1 MNKKNFLCKAFVLV
15 MLVAIANFASSSTV
29 LAKGLT
35 WPTGQVLPSF
45 STPASK
51 LDLIDVTSNKKYEA
65 EGTMFTHPTGRNDG
79 DGWLVQCGMDEV
91 GYMLDGTHI
100 TDIPVG
106 KNTANF
112 EMKIDNNTANDDIQL
127 RCEVWDNT
135 AGANL
140 ASMTITRKQFT
151 QASNYQNF
159 PLEYNNPIAGHQ
171 IDFRVYWYGR
181 TYLKVN
187 DVYTE
192 SAVRKEES
200 VLFTTLKG
208 LVNKT
213 EPRIYSFN
221 NDEEGKYNWLNS
233 LGLGY
238 TDVSD
243 NWSLIA
249 KYRESISGIVIYDDA
264 QMDTMNLATTIAS
277 VKGGIVAPASL
288 VSKLTAAPYNLPI
301 LADLRGQFKSK
312 IDVYQYMYT
321 NYWSKVTHKVLM
333 GLNPSIPGNVRDYA
347 AAVGTATIWLDP
359 KVTAEKTLL
368 DQFLSGMPA
377 GSGIYMGWW
386 PDEGVGV
393 TEASIYGV
401 STCASDWSENL
412 TIFGGTS
419 RTVNVKPVPNKPVLD
434 NKIYVSL
441 IVSDGDNLQYMEH
454 KFKTLWDSSKRG
466 QVPIGW
472 TVSPVMLDA
481 MPGVL
486 NYIYKTSTNND
497 CLISG
502 PSGVGYTYPNYWTN
516 QSYLDSFVKLSDNY
530 MNRAGLK
537 VATIWNTILG
547 GINDNVG
554 NSFAKN
560 APSLLGLTAMNAGGQ
575 VSVVYITIYYRLR
588 DLMLHIVIQKLP

>member
-1 MNKKNFLCKAFVLV
+1 MKEKSFLCKVLV
-15 MLVAIANFASSSTV
+15 FAILVTTTSFASSLTV
-29 LAKGLT
+29 SAKGLT

-51 LDLIDVTSNKKYEA
+51 LDLIDVTSTKKYEA
-65 EGTMFTHPTGRNDG
+65 EGTQFTHPTGRNDG
-79 DGWLVQCGMDEV
+79 DGWLVQCGIDEV

-106 KNTANF
+106 INTANF
-112 EMKIDNNTANDDIQL
+112 EMKVDNNTADDEIQL
-127 RCEVWDNT
+127 RCEIYDNT
-135 AGANL
+135 AGTIL
-140 ASMTITRKQFT
+140 ATKIVTRKQFI

-159 PLEYNNPIAGHQ
+159 QLTYNNTIAGHQ

-187 DVYTE
+187 NVNND
-192 SAVRKEES
+192 SKVRQEEN
-200 VLFTTLKG
+200 VTFTTLKG

-213 EPRIYSFN
+213 QPRIYSFN

-233 LGLGY
+233 LDLGY

-243 NWSLIA
+243 NWSLIT
-249 KYRESISGIVIYDDA
+249 KYRSSISGIVIYDDE

-277 VKGGIVAPASL
+277 VKGGIVAPPSL
-288 VSKLTAAPYNLPI
+288 VSKLTGAPYNLPI
-301 LADLRGQFKSK
+301 LADLRGQFTNKLE
-312 IDVYQYMYT
+312 VYQYMYT
-321 NYWSKVTHKVLM
+321 NYWPQVTHKVLM
-333 GLNPSIPGNVRDYA
+333 GLNPQTFFGNVRDYA

-359 KVTAEKTLL
+359 KVDAEKTLL
-368 DQFLSGMPA
+368 DHFLSEMPA

-401 STCASDWSENL
+401 STVASDWSENL
-412 TIFGGTS
+412 TVFGGTS

-454 KFKTLWDSSKRG
+454 KFKTLWDSSNRG
-466 QVPIGW
+466 EVPIGW

-486 NYIYKTSTNND
+486 NYIYNTATKND
-497 CLISG
+497 CLVSG

-516 QSYLDSFVKLSDNY
+516 QSYLDKFVNL
-530 MNRAGLK
+530 
-537 VATIWNTILG
+537 
-547 GINDNVG
+547 
-554 NSFAKN
+554 
-560 APSLLGLTAMNAGGQ
+560 
-575 VSVVYITIYYRLR
+575 
-588 DLMLHIVIQKLP
+588 VIII